1 MYILSQDRKILIK
14 MNGAYVQFN
23 RWNEVDKRSFLQKQ
37 VTYREYAIMC
47 ISECEFGSDDAE
59 VEGGLS
65 KIHKMG
71 TFGTESRAQQEMES
85 IAQAIL
91 DNEAVYRIKTK

>member
-1 MYILSQDRKILIK
+1 
-14 MNGAYVQFN
+14 
-23 RWNEVDKRSFLQKQ
+23 
-37 VTYREYAIMC
+37 MC
-47 ISECEFGSDDAE
+47 ISECEFGPEDAE
-59 VEGGLS
+59 AEGGLS

>member
-1 MYILSQDRKILIK
+1 MYILSQDRTILIR
-14 MNGAYVQFN
+14 MNGVYLQLN
-23 RWNEVDKRSFLQKQ
+23 KWTGVDKGSFFQRQ
-37 VTYREYAIMC
+37 VEHKEYAIMC

>member
-1 MYILSQDRKILIK
+1 MYILSQDRTILIK
-14 MNGAYVQFN
+14 ISGAYVQVN
-23 RWNEVDKRSFLQKQ
+23 RWTGVDKRSFLQMQ
-37 VTYREYAIMC
+37 VTHKEYAIMC
-47 ISECEFGSDDAE
+47 ISECEFGPEDAE